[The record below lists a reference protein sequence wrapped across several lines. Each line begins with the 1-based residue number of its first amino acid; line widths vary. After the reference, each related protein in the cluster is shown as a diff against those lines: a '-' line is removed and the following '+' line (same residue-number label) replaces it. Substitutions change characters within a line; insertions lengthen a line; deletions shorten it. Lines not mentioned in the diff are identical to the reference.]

1 MGIVWEID
9 FYSRPIVDE
18 NKKKR
23 WELLVCES
31 PLTTVRSRDSL
42 FRFAR
47 YCPSDTVNSAWLA
60 ETLTQAMEEAP
71 EPPTKIRF
79 FRRQMN
85 NLIVKAA
92 KDLGIDASISRR
104 TVALYQWLEE
114 RLETVYPQDPNY
126 QASAAQSPSVSY
138 QPQAPKSL
146 PDALE
151 GQRWAFVTLAA
162 SDFADFPDWEID
174 FSEAFPLE
182 LLDLDPN
189 TRIPGVI
196 VFSSRAF
203 PLAAWMSGLELG
215 FLKFVTTPRPQLVL
229 ETGADDS
236 WRLANVSDDRTLTEA
251 KGFESV
257 KEQSRGVHFLA
268 IQSDPNAE
276 SFAGFW
282 LLPELNLT

>member
-9 FYSRPIVDE
+9 FYSRPILDD
-18 NKKKR
+18 NGKKR

-31 PLTTVRSRDSL
+31 PLTTTRSTDSL
-42 FRFAR
+42 FRFSR
-47 YCPSDTVNSAWLA
+47 YCPSSTVNSAWLA
-60 ETLTQAMEEAP
+60 ESLTDAMKEAA

-85 NLIVKAA
+85 NLITKAA
-92 KDLGIDASISRR
+92 KDLGIDANISRR
-104 TVALYQWLEE
+104 TAALYQWLEE

-126 QASAAQSPSVSY
+126 DAAAAQSPSVRY

-151 GQRWAFVTLAA
+151 GQKWAFVTLTAK
-162 SDFADFPDWEID
+162 DFADFDEWEMD
-174 FSEAFPLE
+174 FSEGFPLE
-182 LLDLDPN
+182 LLDLDPE
-189 TRIPGVI
+189 TRVPGVI
-196 VFSSRAF
+196 VFSPRAF

-215 FLKFVTTPRPQLVL
+215 FLKFVTAPNPQLVL

-236 WRLANVSDDRTLTEA
+236 WRLANITDDRTLSEA

-257 KEQSRGVHFLA
+257 KEQARGVHFLA